1 MLRRKL
7 KMKTALLRKI
17 NLIICMLTFII
28 FDFLRHVTL
37 STVDDQA
44 RLRKQAKG
52 ILDYEV

>member
-1 MLRRKL
+1 
-7 KMKTALLRKI
+7 MKTALLRKI